1 MKNVIIKVATG
12 KKIGLGHLS
21 SMVHLTKKIKK
32 SHRNKY
38 NFKFIVNNNKDGI
51 LFLKQNNINFII
63 DTKFRMNSKLI
74 IKYYDYVIYDFPIN
88 KFIISKNISSPTY
101 FYTNSYKKIISN
113 ADYIVAHHNLQKK
126 YKYNRKIY
134 RGLKFKIFD
143 SDNYKY
149 NFSKLCKACLICIGG
164 TDKRNL
170 NKKIFNIIKNFKFN
184 DIKFY
189 FYLRSQNIK
198 KKDYLFYRN
207 SKENN
212 IKFIYDLKSI
222 TPELKKFD
230 LGIVSG
236 GNILLQLCKSNIPSI
251 SVPQDKNE
259 LLGIRELEKIH
270 CTAIGQLKFNT
281 FNSDYFANIL
291 LKYVN
296 NINNRK
302 KIHLSCKK
310 TFDINFV
317 ESDILSLK

>member
-1 MKNVIIKVATG
+1 MKNIIIKVATG

-21 SMVHLTKKIKK
+21 AMVHLTKQIKK
-32 SHRNKY
+32 SYRNKY
-38 NFKFIVNNNKDGI
+38 NFKFIINDNKDGK
-51 LFLKQNNINFII
+51 LFLKQKGIKFLV
-63 DTKFRMNSKLI
+63 DTKLI
-74 IKYYDYVIYDFPIN
+74 IKCYDYVIYDFPIN
-88 KFIISKNISSPTY
+88 KLMISKNIYSPSY
-101 FYTNSYKKIISN
+101 FYTNSSKKIVSN
-113 ADYIVAHHNLQKK
+113 ADFIIAHHSIQKK
-126 YKYNRKIY
+126 YKYNRTIY

-143 SDNYKY
+143 SDSYKY
-149 NFSKLCKACLICIGG
+149 NFSKKCKTCLICIGG

-170 NKKIFNIIKNFKFN
+170 NKKIFNIIKKLKFN

-198 KKDYLFYRN
+198 KKDYLLYKN

-230 LGIVSG
+230 LGIISG

-259 LLGIRELEKIH
+259 LLGIRELEKMN
-270 CTAIGQLKFNT
+270 CTVIGQHNLKI
-281 FNSDYFANIL
+281 FNSDYFSNVL
-291 LKYVN
+291 LKCVK
-296 NINNRK
+296 NINKRK
-302 KIHLSCKK
+302 RIHLSCKK

-317 ESDILSLK
+317 ESDILSLKL